1 MKLTTLLALA
11 ATTAVAA
18 SCGNDD
24 AQKPVNGRVITQN
37 DFESTAG
44 WGVDPAALSR
54 EQAHSG
60 VYSITVNPT
69 HEFSLTYEAA
79 LGQISPQKFKKIHL
93 EAWAYLQS
101 QKGNASLG
109 VQFTDPAQGNK
120 AIGGEGIDLGQAV
133 KQYNKWV
140 LVSKDFVL
148 PDNVT
153 SANHLKVFVW
163 RAMASQPVFIDDIRL
178 TIPE

>member
-1 MKLTTLLALA
+1 MKFNTFLALV
-11 ATTAVAA
+11 ATAAVAT
-18 SCGNDD
+18 SCGGDD
-24 AQKPVNGRVITQN
+24 DKKPANGRIVTQN

-44 WGVDPAALSR
+44 WGVDPALLSR
-54 EQAHSG
+54 EYAHSG
-60 VYSITVNPT
+60 VYSITVDPS

-93 EAWAYLQS
+93 EAWVYLQS

-140 LVSKDFVL
+140 LVSKDFAL
-148 PDNVT
+148 PDNIT

-163 RAMASQPVFIDDIRL
+163 RAMASQPVFVDDIRL
-178 TIPE
+178 TILE